1 MADQTYN
8 GWTNWETWNFNLW
21 INNNE
26 ALYWIVNKALGDF
39 ILEDTFEAFLKG
51 TAKNIVGTELCL
63 DLKVKDI
70 KNINFKEIT
79 ELMWEEKDG

>member
-1 MADQTYN
+1 MADQTYS

-26 ALYWIVNKALGDF
+26 KLYGIINKALGEF
-39 ILEDTFEAFLKG
+39 LLKDTFEVFLKG

-79 ELMWEEKDG
+79 ELMWEEKE

>member
-1 MADQTYN
+1 MTDQTYN

-26 ALYWIVNKALGDF
+26 KLYGIINKALGEF
-39 ILEDTFEAFLKG
+39 LLKDTFEVFLKG

-79 ELMWEEKDG
+79 ELMWEEKE

>member
-1 MADQTYN
+1 MSDQTYS

-26 ALYWIVNKALGDF
+26 KLYGIINKALGEF
-39 ILEDTFEAFLKG
+39 LLKDTFEVFLKG

-79 ELMWEEKDG
+79 ELMWEEKE

>member
-39 ILEDTFEAFLKG
+39 LLEDTFEAFLKG
-51 TAKNIVGTELCL
+51 AAKNIVGTELCL
-63 DLKVKDI
+63 DLEAKDI

-79 ELMWEEKDG
+79 ELMWEEKE

>member
-1 MADQTYN
+1 MADQTYS

-26 ALYWIVNKALGDF
+26 KLYGIINKALGEF
-39 ILEDTFEAFLKG
+39 LLKDTFEVFLKG

-70 KNINFKEIT
+70 KNINFIIS
-79 ELMWEEKDG
+79 

>member
-1 MADQTYN
+1 MSDQTYS

-26 ALYWIVNKALGDF
+26 KLYGIINKALGEF
-39 ILEDTFEAFLKG
+39 LLKDTFEVFLKG

-79 ELMWEEKDG
+79 ELMWEEK

>member
-1 MADQTYN
+1 MADQTYS

-26 ALYWIVNKALGDF
+26 KLYGIINKALGEF
-39 ILEDTFEAFLKG
+39 LLKDTFEVFLKG
-51 TAKNIVGTELCL
+51 AAKNIVGTELCL
-63 DLKVKDI
+63 DLKEKDI

-79 ELMWEEKDG
+79 ELMWEEKE

>member
-1 MADQTYN
+1 MTDQTYN

-26 ALYWIVNKALGDF
+26 KLYGIINKALGDF
-39 ILEDTFEAFLKG
+39 LLEDTFEVFLKG

-63 DLKVKDI
+63 DLKAKDI

-79 ELMWEEKDG
+79 ELMWEVKS

>member
-1 MADQTYN
+1 MADQTYS

-26 ALYWIVNKALGDF
+26 KLYGIINKALGEF
-39 ILEDTFEAFLKG
+39 LLKDTFEVFLKG

-79 ELMWEEKDG
+79 ELMWEEK

>member
-26 ALYWIVNKALGDF
+26 TLYGIVNKALGDF
-39 ILEDTFEAFLKG
+39 LLKDTFEAFLKG

-70 KNINFKEIT
+70 KNINFKEIS
-79 ELMWEEKDG
+79 ELMWEEKE

>member
-1 MADQTYN
+1 MTDQTYN

-39 ILEDTFEAFLKG
+39 LMEDTFEVFLKG

-63 DLKVKDI
+63 DLKEKDI

-79 ELMWEEKDG
+79 ELMWEEKE

>member
-1 MADQTYN
+1 MTDQTYN

-26 ALYWIVNKALGDF
+26 KLYGIINKALGEF
-39 ILEDTFEAFLKG
+39 LLKDTFEVFLKG
-51 TAKNIVGTELCL
+51 AAKNIVGTELCL

-79 ELMWEEKDG
+79 ELMWEEKE